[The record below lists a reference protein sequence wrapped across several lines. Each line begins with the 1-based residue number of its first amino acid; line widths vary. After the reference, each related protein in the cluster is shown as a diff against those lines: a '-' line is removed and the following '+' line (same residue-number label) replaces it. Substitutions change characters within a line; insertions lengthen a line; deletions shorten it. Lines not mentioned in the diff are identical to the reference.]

1 MRKWVSIFLCFF
13 MLPVFATRQVLNVY
27 NWSGYIPQN
36 VITLFQKE
44 TGIKLNYSM
53 FQSNEELYTKLKTDP
68 NSSYDI
74 VVPTSYLVEQMRDE
88 GMLTKLD
95 KRQLPNF
102 KYLNTLLLNK
112 SHDPGNQ
119 YSVPYLW
126 GTTGIIVNRTE
137 YPPGT
142 ITSWKDLWQPRFK
155 NQIIGSNATRD
166 MFGIAFK
173 ALGYSIND
181 TDPQHIK
188 EAYLKLRTL
197 LPNILSFEADGA
209 QQTYVN
215 EDANIGI
222 VDSGNVNMVIQE
234 NSNYYYIYPKD
245 GVLIWMDNMV
255 IPKNAAHIENAYK
268 FINFVLRP
276 DVAKM
281 ISIGVGYSSP
291 NAAAVH
297 LMPKAVQQN
306 PIITPSAK
314 DLQNTEIEG
323 FVDKSTL
330 RLYLKY
336 WEMLKIN

>member
-1 MRKWVSIFLCFF
+1 

-181 TDPQHIK
+181 TDPQVISVK
-188 EAYLKLRTL
+188 PGIEEDEISQTNDVEVTFNTFLKSSTVK
-197 LPNILSFEADGA
+197 
-209 QQTYVN
+209 T
-215 EDANIGI
+215 
-222 VDSGNVNMVIQE
+222 
-234 NSNYYYIYPKD
+234 NSVSLWPDPYYEFWFAVRKD
-245 GVLIWMDNMV
+245 NTDTETV
-255 IPKNAAHIENAYK
+255 
-268 FINFVLRP
+268 
-276 DVAKM
+276 
-281 ISIGVGYSSP
+281 
-291 NAAAVH
+291 VH
-297 LMPKAVQQN
+297 LEHPTLVSTDEGGWDYWPVLTHEIKSTYQICMYPAIGPNSCLDPDTGRRSANAPYCCNGV
-306 PIITPSAK
+306 PSASQSQT
-314 DLQNTEIEG
+314 DTQDEVDGTLYPVPNDYVLPDNTETE
-323 FVDKSTL
+323 L
-330 RLYLKY
+330 
-336 WEMLKIN
+336 